1 MQNGFNT
8 INLCSYESVFIVL
21 LVNFGVW
28 LVVMDFYFGI
38 WVRGVLNQILPIIV
52 SMNESYVVYEDHPQY
67 IRLSARGKWMLD
79 TVFSIEKQL
88 RKIPSGKK
96 IIWDLSS
103 LSDFDSAGVLLFIEY
118 LERFQKETT
127 VEVEGYTSSQKEMY
141 DLLHQNIPK
150 IQSPKKKHLVET
162 IGEKSVDFFKDIHEF
177 ITFMGHLMY
186 AFVHTLLNPKEIRF
200 KETAY
205 HIHQSGFNA
214 LIIIGLTSFLVGM
227 VISYQGS
234 VQLAKFGADIFI
246 VDTVAISLTRE
257 LAPMITA
264 IVIAGRSGS
273 AYTAEI
279 GAMKITEEIS
289 AMKTMGFDPYTFLV
303 LPRIIA
309 LMIALPL
316 LIFFADIVGIFGGMV
331 AASIQLDISMTQF
344 INRVYEVL
352 EVKHYILGMIK
363 GPVFAFIIAAVGC
376 FRGFQV
382 SDNTESI
389 GQHTT
394 ASVVNSI
401 FLVIAFD
408 ALFSI
413 IFTSLDL

>member
-1 MQNGFNT
+1 MKQQF
-8 INLCSYESVFIVL
+8 LMYESH
-21 LVNFGVW
+21 
-28 LVVMDFYFGI
+28 
-38 WVRGVLNQILPIIV
+38 P
-52 SMNESYVVYEDHPQY
+52 DHLK
-67 IRLSARGKWMLD
+67 LSATGKWMLD
-79 TVFSIEKQL
+79 TVLQIEKEL
-88 RKIPSGKK
+88 RKMPCDKK
-96 IIWDLSS
+96 IIWDLSAVH
-103 LSDFDSAGVLLFIEY
+103 DFDSAGVLLFIEY
-118 LERFQKETT
+118 LERFQEETR
-127 VEVEGYTSSQKEMY
+127 VEVVGYNNSQKEMY
-141 DLLHQNIPK
+141 ELLHKNIHE
-150 IQSPKKKHLVET
+150 IQSPKKKSILEK
-162 IGEKSVDFFKDIHEF
+162 IGQNSFEIYKDIKEF
-177 ITFMGHLMY
+177 ITFMGHLAY
-186 AFVHTLLNPKEIRF
+186 AFIHTLSNPKEIRL
-200 KETAY
+200 KETVY

-214 LIIIGLTSFLVGM
+214 LVIIGLTSFLVGM

-246 VDTVAISLTRE
+246 VDTVAISITRE

-289 AMKTMGFDPYTFLV
+289 AMRTMGFDPYTFLV

-316 LIFFADIVGIFGGMV
+316 LIFFSDLMGIFGGMV
-331 AASIQLDISMTQF
+331 AAAMALDISMVQF
-344 INRVYEVL
+344 TNRLYEVL

-363 GPVFAFIIAAVGC
+363 GPVFAFIIASIGC

-389 GQHTT
+389 GHHTT
-394 ASVVNSI
+394 ASVVNAI

-408 ALFSI
+408 ALFSV
-413 IFTSLDL
+413 IFTELDL

>member
-1 MQNGFNT
+1 MNT
-8 INLCSYESVFIVL
+8 PYITLESHPEH
-21 LVNFGVW
+21 VNF
-28 LVVMDFYFGI
+28 I
-38 WVRGVLNQILPIIV
+38 
-52 SMNESYVVYEDHPQY
+52 
-67 IRLSARGKWMLD
+67 ARGKWVLD
-79 TVFSIEKQL
+79 TVFKIEEEL
-88 RKIPSGKK
+88 RKVPCHKK
-96 IIWDLSS
+96 IIWDLSGIN
-103 LSDFDSAGVLLFIEY
+103 DFDSAGVLLFIEY
-118 LERFQKETT
+118 LERFEKETT
-127 VEVEGYTSSQKEMY
+127 VEVVGYTSGQKAMY

-150 IQSPKKKHLVET
+150 MQSPKKKHFVET
-162 IGEKSVDFFKDIHEF
+162 LGEHSFEIIKDISEF
-177 ITFMGHLMY
+177 ITFIGHLMY
-186 AFVHTLLNPKEIRF
+186 AFMHTLMNPKEIRF
-200 KETAY
+200 KETVY

-214 LIIIGLTSFLVGM
+214 LVIIGLTSFLVGM

-279 GAMKITEEIS
+279 GAMKITEEIA
-289 AMKTMGFDPYTFLV
+289 AMRTMGFDPYTFLV

-316 LIFFADIVGIFGGMV
+316 LIFFADIIGIFGGMV
-331 AASIQLDISMTQF
+331 AAAIQLDISMTEF
-344 INRVYEVL
+344 INRLYEVL

-394 ASVVNSI
+394 SSVVNSI

-408 ALFSI
+408 ALFSV
-413 IFTSLDL
+413 IFTSLNL